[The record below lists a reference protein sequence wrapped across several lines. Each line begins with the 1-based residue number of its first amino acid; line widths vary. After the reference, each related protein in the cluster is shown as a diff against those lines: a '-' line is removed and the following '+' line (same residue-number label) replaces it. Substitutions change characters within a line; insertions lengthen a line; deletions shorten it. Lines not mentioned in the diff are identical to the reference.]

1 MPVSANL
8 RDLKVQVSEGDGW
21 ELNNDRDK
29 PSGHLTASSG
39 TRHRVFDVRASFP
52 GITDGMSSPS
62 AKPMIE
68 SVLSTHTPSH
78 GLSNQVNLRHGQS
91 MLAYTITIPSR
102 TRICAHDPRESPFLR
117 EASGCNWSAFRT
129 EIRTPSLSKQAHK
142 LRLTTSL

>member
-8 RDLKVQVSEGDGW
+8 RDLKGQVSEEDGW
-21 ELNNDRDK
+21 ELNNEGCK
-29 PSGHLTASSG
+29 PSGRLTVSSG
-39 TRHRVFDVRASFP
+39 TRHRVFNVRASFP

-91 MLAYTITIPSR
+91 MLAYIITIPSR
-102 TRICAHDPRESPFLR
+102 TRICAYDRRASPFPR
-117 EASGCNWSAFRT
+117 VSSGCNWSAFRT
-129 EIRTPSLSKQAHK
+129 EIRIQSLSKQAHK